1 MKRLLKSLLSIVL
14 LVSTMVSSV
23 GAEAAAAKIIYRS
36 FMKDIP
42 LTEIVI
48 PKGAE
53 LSEIMLKIGG
63 EVVWLDEDGVKL
75 KSANEEIVKWTS
87 NKSIKA
93 KKIGRTRI
101 AISKRNKKAT
111 CVVKVVLPYKFKVI
125 SASKVISRT
134 SGGTFRIKNNMKKP
148 VTFYKSG
155 AIAAHQYEDDDGTV
169 TTHYSAT
176 LSRDVTIAPGKV
188 GIIKILKLSDG
199 GGENLLLNTKY
210 DGQKFRMN
218 FGGSDKS
225 SKWVSPVWEH
235 EFGK

>member
-1 MKRLLKSLLSIVL
+1 MKKLLKSFLAMAL
-14 LVSTMVSSV
+14 LVLTMVSSV
-23 GAEAAAAKIIYRS
+23 GAEAAAAKIIYRT
-36 FMKDIP
+36 FKKDIH
-42 LTEIVI
+42 LTELVI

-53 LSEIMLKIGG
+53 LPGIMLKTG
-63 EVVWLDEDGVKL
+63 ENVVWLDEDGVKL

-93 KKIGRTRI
+93 KKTGRTRI
-101 AISKRNKKAT
+101 AISKKNKKAT
-111 CVVKVVLPYKFKVI
+111 CVVKVVPPYKFKVI

-155 AIAAHQYEDDDGTV
+155 AVAAHQYEDDGGTV

-176 LSRDVTIAPGKV
+176 LSHDVTIAPGKV
-188 GIIKILKLSDG
+188 GIIKIIKLSDG

-210 DGQKFRMN
+210 DGQKFRMS
-218 FGGSDKS
+218 FGCSDKS
-225 SKWVSPVWEH
+225 SRWASPVWEH
-235 EFGK
+235 EFE